1 MLQGFPQ
8 GHALVIGVGAYA
20 DERWNVP
27 TAARDAQGLA
37 QVLGDP
43 ATAGYSLR
51 NLELLRDREATR
63 SGVMRALRRLADRAA
78 PDSVVLISFSCHGA
92 QGTDGLYYLA
102 TSDARFAEDERIVA
116 DTGVSVAELARA
128 LRQIG
133 ARHLL
138 LLVNACYAGQVGSRL
153 GPVGFGPEGA
163 SPGRGRMLPDEAG
176 NELVASGEGRAI
188 ITAGRPEQRSYFLSD
203 RDYSFFGQALIDAA
217 SGAGIGGYSGY
228 VGLFEL
234 YESVHRQVTGA
245 VRREVGEM
253 QEPVLTLLQGVGT
266 FPVASYRGVTGKAEL
281 LSARP
286 PAGAAVREVPPINL
300 SYTDKRSVISFEG
313 ATIMG
318 DNRIGNVV
326 QGDLTVIGGSYVQQ
340 PEEEPDDP
348 LRRLPLLRARVE
360 VARNV
365 DEDERDDAA
374 LKLRQ
379 AERALTNGD
388 PKRAR
393 ERVAEARE
401 ILREMNNG
409 YINSVVRKLEKVL
422 VELDKALKD
431 RD

>member
-1 MLQGFPQ
+1 MPGFPQ

-20 DERWNVP
+20 DSRWNVP

-43 ATAGYSLR
+43 AAGGYSLR
-51 NLELLRDREATR
+51 NLELVCDREATR
-63 SGVMRALRRLADRAA
+63 DGVLRALQRLADRVG

-102 TSDARFAEDERIVA
+102 THDAAFAEDGRIVA
-116 DTGVSVAELARA
+116 GSGLSIVDLVRA

-133 ARHLL
+133 SRHLL
-138 LLVNACYAGQVGSRL
+138 ILVNACYAGQLGSRI
-153 GPVGFGPEGA
+153 GPLDLAPEEAAGH
-163 SPGRGRMLPDEAG
+163 GRMLPYEAG
-176 NELVASGEGRAI
+176 DELLASGQGRAI
-188 ITAGRPEQRSYFLSD
+188 ITASRPEQRSYFLSD
-203 RDYSFFGQALIDAA
+203 REHSFFGQALIDAI
-217 SGAGIGGYSGY
+217 SGAGISGYSGY

-245 VRREVGEM
+245 VLRAVGKA

-266 FPVASYRGVTGKAEL
+266 FPVASYRGATGRAEL

-300 SYTDKRSVISFEG
+300 TYTDKRSVVSFEG

-318 DNRIGNVV
+318 DARIGNVV
-326 QGDLTVIGGSYVQQ
+326 QGNLTVIGGGHAPP

-365 DEDERDDAA
+365 DEDARDDAVNK
-374 LKLRQ
+374 LKQ
-379 AERALTNGD
+379 AERALGQGD
-388 PKRAR
+388 RAR
-393 ERVAEARE
+393 AQQRIEEALA
-401 ILREMNNG
+401 ILRAMNNG
-409 YINSVVRKLEKVL
+409 YINSVVRKLE
-422 VELDKALKD
+422 ALAATIA
-431 RD
+431 